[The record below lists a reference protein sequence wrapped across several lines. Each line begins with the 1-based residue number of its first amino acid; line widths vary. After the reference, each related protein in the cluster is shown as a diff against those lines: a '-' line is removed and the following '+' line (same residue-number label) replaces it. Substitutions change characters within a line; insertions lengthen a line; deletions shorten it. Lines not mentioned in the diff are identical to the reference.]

1 MIMTHCTFVWS
12 NKLLKSMS
20 VVQLNLLSMDT
31 LIILQQ
37 AITTPSMAVSHIM
50 LESYKKFIL
59 VALILHG
66 KVRGKILDWSK
77 WWWRKNKKYVYD
89 KNAHSNKNKHI
100 ECLLWIKNLEDRTW
114 F

>member
-1 MIMTHCTFVWS
+1 MNLFT
-12 NKLLKSMS
+12 KLNFFNEDIEWLRPIVHSDLYGLINYWNLML

-66 KVRGKILDWSK
+66 KVRGKILGWSQFGCEK
-77 WWWRKNKKYVYD
+77 ISSMCKMCTFKQK
-89 KNAHSNKNKHI
+89 
-100 ECLLWIKNLEDRTW
+100 
-114 F
+114 

>member
-1 MIMTHCTFVWS
+1 MIQCYVNCPITV
-12 NKLLKSMS
+12 
-20 VVQLNLLSMDT
+20 NLLSMAT

-66 KVRGKILDWSK
+66 KVSGKISGWSQF
-77 WWWRKNKKYVYD
+77 RYEIYEVYV
-89 KNAHSNKNKHI
+89 
-100 ECLLWIKNLEDRTW
+100 R
-114 F
+114 

>member
-1 MIMTHCTFVWS
+1 M
-12 NKLLKSMS
+12 SM
-20 VVQLNLLSMDT
+20 VT

-66 KVRGKILDWSK
+66 KVSGKISGWSQFRYEIYEVYMLDK
-77 WWWRKNKKYVYD
+77 HT
-89 KNAHSNKNKHI
+89 HSNKNEQMKS
-100 ECLLWIKNLEDRTW
+100 LN
-114 F
+114 

>member
-1 MIMTHCTFVWS
+1 MNLFTKFFNEDIEWLRPIVHSDLYGLINDWS
-12 NKLLKSMS
+12 LMS

-66 KVRGKILDWSK
+66 KVRGKILGRSQFGCEK
-77 WWWRKNKKYVYD
+77 ISSMCKMCTFKQK
-89 KNAHSNKNKHI
+89 
-100 ECLLWIKNLEDRTW
+100 
-114 F
+114 

>member
-1 MIMTHCTFVWS
+1 
-12 NKLLKSMS
+12 MS

-31 LIILQQ
+31 LIILHVQQ

-66 KVRGKILDWSK
+66 KVRGKILG
-77 WWWRKNKKYVYD
+77 
-89 KNAHSNKNKHI
+89 
-100 ECLLWIKNLEDRTW
+100 
-114 F
+114 